1 MAKLSKEGKLYLKD
15 YLILDQAR
23 EEANKFLDAIVEK
36 VYDNVQAKELEANN
50 FTIELFQSQSF
61 KGQLQLQFRSLEDN
75 DFFSKEKVDMY
86 IVYRDVRNSK
96 NLPSTKAAKV
106 FVYISD
112 EAEDV
117 KEKLDDDVYK
127 SEIVEFDLSSSDHTA
142 EKVTEAIINQFNQLK
157 DLVGQLL

>member
-15 YLILDQAR
+15 YLILDRAR
-23 EEANKFLDAIVEK
+23 EEANKFLDAIVEE
-36 VYDNVQAKELEANN
+36 VYDNLQTKELEANN

-75 DFFSKEKVDMY
+75 DFFRKEKVDIY

-96 NLPSTKAAKV
+96 QLPSTKAGKV

-112 EAEDV
+112 EAEDL
-117 KEKLDDDVYK
+117 KEKLDEDVYK
-127 SEIVEFDLSSSDHTA
+127 STIVEFDLSNSSQTA
-142 EKVTEAIINQFNQLK
+142 EEVTEAIINQFNQIK
-157 DLVGQLL
+157 DLLSQL